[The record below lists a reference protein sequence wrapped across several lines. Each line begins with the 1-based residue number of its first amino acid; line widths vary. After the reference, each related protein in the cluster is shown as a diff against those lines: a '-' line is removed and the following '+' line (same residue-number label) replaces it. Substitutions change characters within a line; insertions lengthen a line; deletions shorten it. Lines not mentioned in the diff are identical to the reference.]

1 MSRKINTTTIGLFI
15 AVGVVLGVIGLLLFG
30 SSKLFSRTDE
40 MIAYFDHSLNGLEVG
55 APVKYRGVTLGS
67 VKRIMVRYNQAPND
81 FALPVILEVDQALL
95 RKRLGD
101 ESVDV
106 FTRGAVERS
115 VRRGL
120 RATLQTNSLLT
131 GVLFVGLD
139 FQPHSPPPVFHQL
152 QKIYVEV
159 PSEPSTDVQQ
169 LMNNLAS
176 LDLKSIERNLNA
188 VLININ
194 TSVSSL
200 HLGEI
205 HDDITKAL
213 TSVDR
218 LVSSPDLK
226 NDLAAVHT
234 TLEQYRLLGEKLNN
248 RVDPLAD
255 DVTKT
260 LAEADRALVQ
270 VRGAAQNV
278 RIQLAPDAPI
288 PNDLDQALR
297 QLSDSLQSLS
307 SLLDFLK
314 QHPNALITGR
324 EKLEKKP

>member
-1 MSRKINTTTIGLFI
+1 MRKKVNTTTIGLFI
-15 AVGVVLGVIGLLLFG
+15 VVGVTLGVIGLLLF
-30 SSKLFSRTDE
+30 SSSELFSRSE
-40 MIAYFDHSLNGLEVG
+40 ELIVYFDNSLNGLSEG
-55 APVKYRGVTLGS
+55 APVKYRGVTIGS
-67 VKRIMVRYNQAPND
+67 VKRVMIRFNQDPKD
-81 FALPVILEVDQALL
+81 YALPVILKLEEKLL
-95 RKRLGD
+95 RQRLGD
-101 ESVDV
+101 ETVQV
-106 FTRGAVERS
+106 FTPEAIQRGLRN
-115 VRRGL
+115 GL
-120 RATLQTNSLLT
+120 RATLQTQSFLT

-139 FQPHSPPPVFHQL
+139 FQPHAPPPVLHQL

-159 PSEPSTDVQQ
+159 PSEPTDVQQ

-176 LDLKSIERNLNA
+176 LDFKSVEKNLNA
-188 VLININ
+188 LLININ

-200 HLGEI
+200 HLAEI
-205 HDDITKAL
+205 HDDIIKVL
-213 TSVDR
+213 GSVDR

-226 NDLAAVHT
+226 NDLIAMHM
-234 TLEQYRLLGEKLNN
+234 TLDQYRLLGEKLNN

-278 RIQLAPDAPI
+278 RIQLAPDAPL

-297 QLSDSLQSLS
+297 QLSDTLQSLS

>member
-1 MSRKINTTTIGLFI
+1 MSKTTSPAAIGVFI
-15 AVGVVLGVIGLLLFG
+15 VVGVALGVIGLLLFS
-30 SSKLFSRTDE
+30 SSKLFSRSDE
-40 MIAYFDHSLNGLEVG
+40 MIVYFDNSLNGLSEG
-55 APVKYRGVTLGS
+55 APVKYRGVTIGF
-67 VKRIMVRYNQAPND
+67 VKRVMIRFNQATDD
-81 FALPVILEVDQALL
+81 FALPVILEVDQTLL

-106 FTRGAVERS
+106 FTRGAVQRS
-115 VRRGL
+115 VRNGL
-120 RATLQTNSLLT
+120 RASLQTNSLVT

-139 FQPHSPPPVFHQL
+139 FEPQAPPPLFHQL
-152 QKIYVEV
+152 RKIYAEV
-159 PSEPSTDVQQ
+159 PSEPTDVQQ

-188 VLININ
+188 LLVNIN
-194 TSVSSL
+194 TSISSL
-200 HLGEI
+200 HLAEI
-205 HDDITKAL
+205 HDDITKVL
-213 TSVDR
+213 GSVDR

-226 NDLAAVHT
+226 NDLIAMHT
-234 TLEQYRLLGEKLNN
+234 TLDQYRLLGEKLNN

-278 RIQLAPDAPI
+278 RIQLAPDAPL

-297 QLSDSLQSLS
+297 QFANSQQSLS
-307 SLLDFLK
+307 SLLDFLN

>member
-1 MSRKINTTTIGLFI
+1 
-15 AVGVVLGVIGLLLFG
+15 
-30 SSKLFSRTDE
+30 
-40 MIAYFDHSLNGLEVG
+40 
-55 APVKYRGVTLGS
+55 
-67 VKRIMVRYNQAPND
+67 MVC
-81 FALPVILEVDQALL
+81 ALPC
-95 RKRLGD
+95 
-101 ESVDV
+101 
-106 FTRGAVERS
+106 
-115 VRRGL
+115 RR
-120 RATLQTNSLLT
+120 RASSPA
-131 GVLFVGLD
+131 FSIVGLD
-139 FQPHSPPPVFHQL
+139 FQPNPPPPVFHQL
-152 QKIYVEV
+152 QKIYIEV
-159 PSEPSTDVQQ
+159 PSEPTDVQQ

-176 LDLKSIERNLNA
+176 LDLKSIEKNLNA

-205 HDDITKAL
+205 HDDITKVL

-278 RIQLAPDAPI
+278 RIQLAPDAPL
-288 PNDLDQALR
+288 PNDLDQTLR
-297 QLSDSLQSLS
+297 QLSEAVQSLS

>member
-1 MSRKINTTTIGLFI
+1 MSKRVNTTSIGLFI
-15 AVGVVLGVIGLLLFG
+15 VVGVALGVIGLLLFS
-30 SSKLFSRTDE
+30 SSKLFSRTEE

-81 FALPVILEVDQALL
+81 FALPVILEVDQTLL

-115 VRRGL
+115 VRKGL

-139 FQPHSPPPVFHQL
+139 FQPHSPPPVFHEL

-159 PSEPSTDVQQ
+159 PSEPTDVQQ

-176 LDLKSIERNLNA
+176 LDLKSVEKNLNA
-188 VLININ
+188 LLININ
-194 TSVSSL
+194 TSVNSL
-200 HLGEI
+200 HLAEI
-205 HDDITKAL
+205 HDDIIKVL
-213 TSVDR
+213 GSVDR

-226 NDLAAVHT
+226 NDLIAIHT
-234 TLEQYRLLGEKLNN
+234 TLDQYRLLGGKLNN
-248 RVDPLAD
+248 RIDPLAD

-270 VRGAAQNV
+270 VHGAAQNV
-278 RIQLAPDAPI
+278 RIQLAPDAPL
-288 PNDLDQALR
+288 PNDLDQTLR
-297 QLSDSLQSLS
+297 QLSEAVQSLS
-307 SLLDFLK
+307 SFLDFLK

>member
-1 MSRKINTTTIGLFI
+1 MSKRVNTTSIGLFI
-15 AVGVVLGVIGLLLFG
+15 VVGVALGVIGLLLFS
-30 SSKLFSRTDE
+30 SSKLFSRTEE

-81 FALPVILEVDQALL
+81 FALPVILEVDQTLL

-115 VRRGL
+115 VRKGL

-139 FQPHSPPPVFHQL
+139 FQPHSPPPVFHEL

-159 PSEPSTDVQQ
+159 PSEPTDVQQ

-176 LDLKSIERNLNA
+176 LDLKSVEKNLNA
-188 VLININ
+188 LLININ
-194 TSVSSL
+194 TSVNSL
-200 HLGEI
+200 HLAEI
-205 HDDITKAL
+205 HDDIIKVL
-213 TSVDR
+213 GSVDR

-226 NDLAAVHT
+226 KDLIAIHT
-234 TLEQYRLLGEKLNN
+234 TLDQYRLLGENLNN

-255 DVTKT
+255 EVTKT

-278 RIQLAPDAPI
+278 RIQLAPDAPL
-288 PNDLDQALR
+288 PNDLDQTLR
-297 QLSDSLQSLS
+297 QLSEAVQSLS
-307 SLLDFLK
+307 SLLEFLN

-324 EKLEKKP
+324 KKLEKKP

>member
-1 MSRKINTTTIGLFI
+1 MSKKINTTSIGLFI
-15 AVGVVLGVIGLLLFG
+15 VVGTALGVIGLLLLS

-40 MIAYFDHSLNGLEVG
+40 MIVYFDDSLNGLNEG
-55 APVKYRGVTLGS
+55 APVKYRGVTIGH
-67 VKRIMVRYNQAPND
+67 VKRVMIRFNQATDD
-81 FALPVILEVDQALL
+81 FALPVILEVEQNLL

-115 VRRGL
+115 VRNGL
-120 RATLQTNSLLT
+120 RASLQTNSLVT

-139 FQPHSPPPVFHQL
+139 FQPHAPPPLFHQL
-152 QKIYVEV
+152 RTIYAEV
-159 PSEPSTDVQQ
+159 PSVPTDVQQ

-176 LDLKSIERNLNA
+176 LDLKSIEKNLNA
-188 VLININ
+188 LLINLN

-200 HLGEI
+200 HLAEI
-205 HDDITKAL
+205 HDDITKVL
-213 TSVDR
+213 GSVDR
-218 LVSSPDLK
+218 LVSSPDIK
-226 NDLAAVHT
+226 NDLIAMHR
-234 TLEQYRLLGEKLNN
+234 TLNQYRLLGERLNN

-278 RIQLAPDAPI
+278 RIQLAPDAPL
-288 PNDLDQALR
+288 PNDLDQTLR
-297 QLSDSLQSLS
+297 QLSGAVQSLS
-307 SLLDFLK
+307 ALIDFLR

-324 EKLEKKP
+324 ERVEKKP